1 VALAEEKLEAK
12 MLLQVHD
19 ELVLEVRQTH
29 LDDTLKLVRQ
39 VMENAEELAV
49 PLKTEAKAG
58 RNWYEMEAIGS

>member
-1 VALAEEKLEAK
+1 
-12 MLLQVHD
+12 
-19 ELVLEVRQTH
+19 
-29 LDDTLKLVRQ
+29 LKLVRQ